1 MAMQAMTRVVLAILV
16 IAGCDPV
23 EQVEPDAGPD
33 AGPVGQGSPATVD
46 LVINEV
52 SPRPLAGADW
62 IELYNRSDQAVDL
75 CGFFVTD
82 SLDRLDHYLP
92 LAGVLPPDP
101 CEPTLLEP
109 GGYLIIIA
117 DDQPALGPDHAPFK
131 LAAADEV
138 HVVTTAGAAV
148 DSLVYVYPAGV
159 RDLTLARQP
168 SGEGLFYLAEPT
180 PGADNPSM
188 EAMP

>member
-1 MAMQAMTRVVLAILV
+1 MVLAL
-16 IAGCDPV
+16 ASLALAACDPV

-33 AGPVGQGSPATVD
+33 AGPVGQGSPAAGD

-52 SPRPLAGADW
+52 APRPLAGGDW
-62 IELYNRSDQAVDL
+62 IELYNRSDQSVDL

-92 LAGVLPPDP
+92 LAGILPPDP
-101 CEPTLLEP
+101 CEPTMLEP
-109 GGYLIIIA
+109 GGYLIIHA
-117 DDQPALGPDHAPFK
+117 DDDPALGTDHAPFE
-131 LAAADEV
+131 LAVADEV
-138 HVVTTAGAAV
+138 HVVTIAGAAV
-148 DSLVYVYPAGV
+148 DSLIYLYPAGV

-180 PGADNPSM
+180 PGAENLSM